1 MKVTHAVTHY
11 DGTEQ
16 WHTYLIWS
24 LLLTMRIYTMLWN
37 ETVVISTY
45 SLGGGGG
52 GGGGGDDCDD
62 DDDAFIE
69 RRNSV

>member
-1 MKVTHAVTHY
+1 
-11 DGTEQ
+11 
-16 WHTYLIWS
+16 
-24 LLLTMRIYTMLWN
+24 MRLYTMLWN

-45 SLGGGGG
+45 SLGGGWGGG